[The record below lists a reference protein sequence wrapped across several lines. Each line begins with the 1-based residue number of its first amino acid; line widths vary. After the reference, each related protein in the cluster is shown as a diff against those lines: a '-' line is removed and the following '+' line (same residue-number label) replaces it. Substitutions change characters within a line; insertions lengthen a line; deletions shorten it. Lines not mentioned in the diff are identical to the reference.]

1 MSTPTTATTSARE
14 HAVQLAPRALVF
26 SGGRPADGAG
36 APRSFTHPADRSP
49 ITTATLGTA
58 ADIDEAVKTAR
69 LAQPEWWSAGPS
81 TRRETLLGLAAT
93 IREHVADLAALV
105 TLEMGMPIRASKAGV
120 LHAAEWFSYY
130 AGMADKLRGS
140 APAVS
145 PPGRMLNFTEHTPY
159 GVVGAIIPWNGPMIA
174 LALKVA
180 PALAAGNAVVLKP
193 SEIAPFSSLQFAELA
208 HQAGLPA
215 GLLNVVAGG
224 ADAGARLAEHPEV
237 GIVSFTGGN
246 LAGRAV
252 AAAAAARHA
261 PVILEL
267 GGKSASIVFD
277 DVDVK
282 RTAKMSLLL
291 GAVQNSGQGCF
302 LPTRVLV
309 QDSIYEEFVE
319 QMVAAATQVVIG
331 NPFDPAVTMG
341 PVVNEA
347 ARARIQAFVD
357 RSVSDQDGRLVS
369 HGAQPPSTGSHLSP
383 AIFADT
389 DPQSTLAQE
398 EVFGPVLAVSR
409 FTTEDE
415 AIAIANGTRFGLA
428 GYVWTSDLARAHR
441 VASRLEAGNVSING
455 MSALPPNAEFAG
467 WHASGPGSEGGESGF
482 YEFLRT
488 KSINVQL

>member
-1 MSTPTTATTSARE
+1 MSTSTTSARD
-14 HAVQLAPRALVF
+14 HAVQLAPRRLIF
-26 SGGRPADGAG
+26 SGGLLADGTG
-36 APRSFTHPADRSP
+36 AIRSFTHPADGSP
-49 ITTATLGTA
+49 ITTATLGSA

-69 LAQPEWWSAGPS
+69 LAQPAWWSAGPS
-81 TRRETLLGLAAT
+81 VRRESLLGLAAM

-159 GVVGAIIPWNGPMIA
+159 GVVGAIIPWNGPLIA

-193 SEIAPFSSLQFAELA
+193 SEIAPFSSLRFAELA
-208 HQAGLPA
+208 HQAGIPA

-224 ADAGARLAEHPEV
+224 PDAGARLAEHPDV
-237 GIVSFTGGN
+237 GMLSFTGGN
-246 LAGRAV
+246 VAGQAV

-267 GGKSASIVFD
+267 GGKSASIIFD

-309 QDSIYEEFVE
+309 HDTIYEEFVE
-319 QMVAAATQVVIG
+319 QLVAAAAQVVIG
-331 NPFDPAVTMG
+331 DPFDPAVTMG
-341 PVVNEA
+341 PVVSEA
-347 ARARIQAFVD
+347 ARDRIQGFIN
-357 RSVSDQDGRLVS
+357 RSVADQEGRLVS
-369 HGAQPPSTGSHLSP
+369 HTPLPQSTGSHLAP
-383 AIFADT
+383 AIFADAE
-389 DPQSTLAQE
+389 PQSILAQE

-409 FTTEDE
+409 FSTEDE

-428 GYVWTSDLARAHR
+428 GYVWTTDLARAHR
-441 VASRLEAGNVSING
+441 VASRLEAGNVSVNG
-455 MSALPPNAEFAG
+455 MSALPPNAEFVG
-467 WHASGPGSEGGESGF
+467 WQASGPGSEGGESGF

>member
-1 MSTPTTATTSARE
+1 MSTPSTSARDQ
-14 HAVQLAPRALVF
+14 AVQLAPGHMVY
-26 SGGRPADGAG
+26 SGGCPADGTG
-36 APRSFTHPADRSP
+36 DTSSFVHPADGSP
-49 ITTATLGTA
+49 IATAPLGSA
-58 ADIDEAVKTAR
+58 ADVDDAVETAR
-69 LAQPEWWSAGPS
+69 LAQGEWWRAGPS
-81 TRRETLLGLAAT
+81 VRRDTLLALAAT
-93 IREHVADLAALV
+93 IRESAADLAALV
-105 TLEMGMPIRASKAGV
+105 TLEMGMPIKASKAGV

-140 APAVS
+140 APAVA

-193 SEIAPFSSLQFAELA
+193 SEIAPFSSLRFADLA
-208 HQAGLPA
+208 HRAGLPA

-224 ADAGARLAEHPEV
+224 ADAGARLAEHPDV

-246 LAGRAV
+246 VAGRAV
-252 AAAAAARHA
+252 AATAAARHA

-282 RTAKMSLLL
+282 RTAKLSLLL

-309 QDSIYEEFVE
+309 QETIYEEFVE
-319 QMVAAATQVVIG
+319 RLMAAAAQVVIG
-331 NPFDPAVTMG
+331 DPFDPAVTMG

-347 ARARIQAFVD
+347 ARARIQGVID
-357 RSVSDQDGRLVS
+357 RSVSQQHGRLVS
-369 HGAQPPSTGSHLSP
+369 HEPAPESSGSHLGP
-383 AIFADT
+383 AIFVDT

-409 FTTEDE
+409 FGTEEE
-415 AIAIANGTRFGLA
+415 AIEIANGTRFGLA

-441 VASRLEAGNVSING
+441 VASSLEAGNVSING
-455 MSALPPNAEFAG
+455 MSSLPPNAEFLG